1 MAYPENCKRIPVHE
15 LTVVEIRI
23 VPVMLKGTSG
33 RHKDTKRRVVTPL
46 TIESIQQYKEAPA
59 RTVEVE
65 HNGKSGRILNIE
77 DDGTVIV
84 DFTREHLIL

>member
-1 MAYPENCKRIPVHE
+1 
-15 LTVVEIRI
+15 
-23 VPVMLKGTSG
+23 MLKGTSG

-84 DFTREHLIL
+84 DFTREQLII